1 MKKNELET
9 PINLNTAH
17 FRKMKEAGQKI
28 AMITAYDYAM
38 AKCFA
43 ASEADL
49 ILVGDSLG
57 MVVLGYDNTLQVTMA
72 DMIHHSAAVRRGA
85 PDSFVITDMPY
96 LSYHLDLNETKANAA
111 KLMIE
116 GRANAVK
123 LEGGSASR
131 IEAIEA
137 IVDCEIPVCGHI
149 GLTPQSVNKF
159 GGYKVQGKTAA
170 AHELIFQEALAVEA
184 AGAFMLVLEGI
195 PELLGS
201 EITAALKIPTIG
213 IGAGRYTDGQV
224 LVCND
229 LLGYADMRP
238 KFVKNWSDLNTIIS
252 SAIDEYTRE
261 VKAGSFP
268 SPEYIYYPITKLIK
282 DSNHEREV

>member
-1 MKKNELET
+1 MAKET
-9 PINLNTAH
+9 PRLMTKNNSDQPIVLNTAH
-17 FRKMKEAGQKI
+17 FLKMKESGEKI
-28 AMITAYDYAM
+28 SMITAYDYAM

-57 MVVLGYDNTLQVTMA
+57 MVVLGYDNTLQVTLD
-72 DMIHHSAAVRRGA
+72 DMIHHSKAVRRGA
-85 PDSFVITDMPY
+85 PDSFIITDMPY
-96 LSYHLDLNETKANAA
+96 LSYHLEIRESKANAA
-111 KLMIE
+111 RIMVE

-131 IEAIEA
+131 IEAIKA
-137 IVDCEIPVCGHI
+137 IVDCEIPVCAHI
-149 GLTPQSVNKF
+149 GLTPQSVNRF

-170 AHELIFQEALAVEA
+170 AHEIIFQEALSVEA

-195 PELLGS
+195 PELLGQ
-201 EITAALKIPTIG
+201 EISQAVKIPTIG

-238 KFVKNWSDLNTIIS
+238 KFVKSWADLNSVVTN
-252 SAIDEYTRE
+252 AMNEYSRE

-268 SPEYIYYPITKLIK
+268 SPEYIYYPITNK
-282 DSNHEREV
+282 

>member
-1 MKKNELET
+1 
-9 PINLNTAH
+9 
-17 FRKMKEAGQKI
+17 MKESGEKI
-28 AMITAYDYAM
+28 SMITAYDYAM

-57 MVVLGYDNTLQVTMA
+57 MVVLGYDNTLQVTLD
-72 DMIHHSAAVRRGA
+72 DMIHHSKAVRRGA
-85 PDSFVITDMPY
+85 PDSFIITDMPY
-96 LSYHLDLNETKANAA
+96 LSYHLEIRESKANAA
-111 KLMIE
+111 RIMVE

-131 IEAIEA
+131 IEAIKA
-137 IVDCEIPVCGHI
+137 IVDCEIPVCAHI
-149 GLTPQSVNKF
+149 GLTPQSVNRF

-170 AHELIFQEALAVEA
+170 AHEIIFQEALSVEA

-195 PELLGS
+195 PELLGQ
-201 EITAALKIPTIG
+201 EISQAVKIPTIG

-238 KFVKNWSDLNTIIS
+238 KFVKSWADLNSVVTN
-252 SAIDEYTRE
+252 AMNEYSRE

-268 SPEYIYYPITKLIK
+268 SPEYIYYPITNK
-282 DSNHEREV
+282 

>member
-1 MKKNELET
+1 MTKNNSDQ
-9 PINLNTAH
+9 PIVLNTAH
-17 FRKMKEAGQKI
+17 FLKMKESGEKI
-28 AMITAYDYAM
+28 SMITAYDYAM

-57 MVVLGYDNTLQVTMA
+57 MVVLGYDNTLQVTLD
-72 DMIHHSAAVRRGA
+72 DMIHHSKAVRRGA
-85 PDSFVITDMPY
+85 PDSFIITDMPY
-96 LSYHLDLNETKANAA
+96 LSYHLEIRESKANAA
-111 KLMIE
+111 RIMVE

-131 IEAIEA
+131 IEAIKA
-137 IVDCEIPVCGHI
+137 IVDCEIPVCAHI
-149 GLTPQSVNKF
+149 GLTPQSVNRF

-170 AHELIFQEALAVEA
+170 AHEIIFQEALSVEA

-195 PELLGS
+195 PELLGQ
-201 EITAALKIPTIG
+201 EISQAVKIPTIG

-238 KFVKNWSDLNTIIS
+238 KFVKSWADLNSVVTN
-252 SAIDEYTRE
+252 AMNEYSRE

-268 SPEYIYYPITKLIK
+268 SPEYIYYPIT
-282 DSNHEREV
+282 